1 MTLGRLKSIHIACL
15 YATSS
20 YHMIMGMTLFCLL
33 TRRAAQSPFSWQA
46 AQATSSG
53 TADQHHSDNGPGEST
68 PSAAFG
74 WTGLDERTS
83 SGHRPAGRINRWW
96 TTFDAA
102 YMQPVFGGPGR
113 GGGGGGGGPDSDPL
127 LPTRMLPRTEEHDL
141 V

>member
-1 MTLGRLKSIHIACL
+1 MPLPC
-15 YATSS
+15 
-20 YHMIMGMTLFCLL
+20 
-33 TRRAAQSPFSWQA
+33 RAAQTPFGWQA
-46 AQATSSG
+46 AQGS
-53 TADQHHSDNGPGEST
+53 ADAQQHPDNGPGEST

-102 YMQPVFGGPGR
+102 YMQPVFGGPPGRPGGSGGR
-113 GGGGGGGGPDSDPL
+113 GSDADPL
-127 LPTRMLPRTEEHDL
+127 LPVRAVPRADEHDL